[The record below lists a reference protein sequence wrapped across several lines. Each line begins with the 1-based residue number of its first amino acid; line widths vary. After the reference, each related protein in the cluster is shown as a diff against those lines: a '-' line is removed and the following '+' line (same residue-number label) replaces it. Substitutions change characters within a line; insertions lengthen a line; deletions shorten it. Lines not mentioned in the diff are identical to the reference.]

1 MVGKQIGVRWMDR
14 QRQMAGHIQTERLQ
28 MDKQRDIER
37 RRADEWEERRI
48 DVCSKKDGWT
58 NRQLNGWMD
67 RQTERQMD
75 GQTERQ
81 TNIELK
87 YVQID

>member
-1 MVGKQIGVRWMDR
+1 MDR
-14 QRQMAGHIQTERLQ
+14 QRQIEGQIQTYRQQ
-28 MDKQRDIER
+28 MDKQIDIEKR
-37 RRADEWEERRI
+37 CADEWEERRI

-67 RQTERQMD
+67 RQTERQTD
-75 GQTERQ
+75 GQTEGQ
-81 TNIELK
+81 TNRDTVELK